1 MKLIRLLILAVFSLG
16 CVPEDEPQKQQTNDE
31 KPAVAKSVET
41 DTVPSETSLDAQ
53 SHGLEEAVWV
63 TAGAYKVTNEVFR
76 RLQIFKDQSSVPD
89 VDRWDGVIYEAAGKN
104 RRLFL
109 YTKTFVHVE
118 SHGNPFVVSATG
130 CAGLMQFCFQTA
142 KEDEFELV
150 FNTEEIH
157 KCRCRSGRCKVSR
170 DTSKKFEDVILY
182 DDHHMIDKKS
192 FPCDREDP
200 RFNPFASIEAGV
212 IFVDNLRKRFRG
224 NLYLMY
230 VAYNSGP
237 AIAREIFKKLGRN
250 GRAKPSQIEPH
261 LKSVLKRRY
270 GKKGLRR
277 ADALLKIQFPKL
289 RKTFRIYSHQPIFHG
304 LTPQA
309 ITTAWASK

>member
-1 MKLIRLLILAVFSLG
+1 MKLVQLTSVFVLLVCLG
-16 CVPEDEPQKQQTNDE
+16 CVPEEHQTPPEVAETVVSTHDEQ
-31 KPAVAKSVET
+31 VS
-41 DTVPSETSLDAQ
+41 SEAAQDA
-53 SHGLEEAVWV
+53 GKFGFDEAVWI
-63 TAGAYKVTNEVFR
+63 TAGAYKVTNEVHR

-104 RRLFL
+104 RKLFL

-142 KEDEFELV
+142 KEDTFELV
-150 FNTEEIH
+150 FNTEDIH

-170 DTSKKFEDVILY
+170 ETSKKFEGAILY
-182 DDHHMIDKKS
+182 DENHLIDKRD
-192 FPCDREDP
+192 FPCDRKDP

-212 IFVDNLRKRFRG
+212 IFVDNLRRRFRG

-237 AIAREIFKKLGRN
+237 TIARDVFKRLGRN
-250 GRAKPSQIEPH
+250 GRATPSQIEPH
-261 LKSVLKRRY
+261 LKKVLEGRY

-277 ADALLKIQFPKL
+277 ADALIKIQFPKL
-289 RKTFRIYSHQPIFHG
+289 RKTYRIYAHQPIFQG

-309 ITTAWASK
+309 ITTAWASQ